1 MADSDYGECE
11 LCDTKTW
18 TICCEC
24 YQIRACD
31 EHYDEYMVECYKCS
45 RDSCMSCAEIHRG
58 EWFCDDCYRFYCAD
72 DAEGWEFES

>member
-11 LCDTKTW
+11 LCDTETS
-18 TICCEC
+18 TICSDC

-45 RDSCMSCAEIHRG
+45 SDSCMSCAEIHEG

-72 DAEGWEFES
+72 GD